1 MDASSGAV
9 RSFIAI
15 ELPASLRALL
25 ATVQQ
30 ELSVSLGDA
39 AGAIKWVRSDGS
51 HLTLQ
56 FLGDVRPEQIGAI
69 QQGIERAC
77 AEVAPLTLDV
87 GGLGVFPNV
96 RRPRVIWV
104 GLGGDAPN
112 MERLAGLQQAVASQM
127 ESLGFKPDHNFKPHL
142 TLGRVRDTA
151 SRSDLAAITEVMQ
164 YPQEQPLFENT
175 FHVRSVSLMRS
186 ELQPGGAVHTELARF
201 DLMGSE

>member
-1 MDASSGAV
+1 
-9 RSFIAI
+9 
-15 ELPASLRALL
+15 
-25 ATVQQ
+25 
-30 ELSVSLGDA
+30 
-39 AGAIKWVRSDGS
+39 
-51 HLTLQ
+51 
-56 FLGDVRPEQIGAI
+56 
-69 QQGIERAC
+69 
-77 AEVAPLTLDV
+77 
-87 GGLGVFPNV
+87 
-96 RRPRVIWV
+96 
-104 GLGGDAPN
+104 